1 MYTSA
6 LLQYDFTWFSCE
18 GKNGDLNRGSA
29 SFHKGDRKGKKKKE
43 RKTNAGN
50 EMCLHRIEIHN
61 PITCKSCTE
70 DITKPKYTK

>member
-29 SFHKGDRKGKKKKE
+29 SFHKGDRKGKKKKKKE
-43 RKTNAGN
+43 KQMQEMKCACIGLKFIIQLLVKAAQKT
-50 EMCLHRIEIHN
+50 
-61 PITCKSCTE
+61 
-70 DITKPKYTK
+70 